1 MNKMNK
7 SISQLC
13 IALAISLF
21 PSVLPAQTKLTLDDC
36 IEMALKNNVRI
47 KNADNDVSAAKAQRK
62 SAFTNYF
69 PSISASGGGVVA
81 DKGLLE
87 MEVAPGQTMSMIKD
101 GLFGGVT
108 ATMPVFT
115 GGQIVHA
122 NKLAKVNEDV
132 SRLKRRQSEDEVRL
146 TVEQYFWQVVML
158 KEKQRTLS
166 AVQSQ
171 LERMQQDV
179 EAAVEAGITNRND
192 LLQVQL
198 RKNETRSTSISVE
211 NALKI
216 SLSLLGQYIGHPA
229 DSIDIALAMDG
240 SLPTRPEELYR
251 TPESSLSLTTEYNLL
266 NKQVDASRLKYK
278 ATVGKQL
285 PTIAI
290 GGGFIYESLMDR
302 DHSFWVGGITVS
314 VPLTKWWG
322 GSHDMKQQKLQ
333 VRNAENQLADQSE
346 LLLIRMQNTWN
357 AVTDAYKQVEISV
370 ESISQATENLRLQS
384 DYYHAG
390 TCTMSDLLEAQ
401 SLYQQSRDNY
411 VESYAQYEVK
421 KREYLQATGR

>member
-322 GSHDMKQQKLQ
+322 GSHEMKKQRLA
-333 VRNAENQLADQSE
+333 VRNAENTLQDNSQ
-346 LLLIRMQNTWN
+346 LLIIGMENKWN
-357 AVTDAYKQVEISV
+357 DMNDAYRKIGIAL
-370 ESISQATENLRLQS
+370 ESIVQAEENLRLHD
-384 DYYHAG
+384 DYYRAG
-390 TCTMSDLLEAQ
+390 TATMSDLLEAQ
-401 SLYQQSRDNY
+401 TLYQNSRSAY
-411 VESYAQYEVK
+411 VEAYAEYQIK
-421 KREYLQATGR
+421 KREYLNATGQ

>member
-171 LERMQQDV
+171 LERM
-179 EAAVEAGITNRND
+179 
-192 LLQVQL
+192 
-198 RKNETRSTSISVE
+198 
-211 NALKI
+211 
-216 SLSLLGQYIGHPA
+216 
-229 DSIDIALAMDG
+229 
-240 SLPTRPEELYR
+240 
-251 TPESSLSLTTEYNLL
+251 
-266 NKQVDASRLKYK
+266 
-278 ATVGKQL
+278 
-285 PTIAI
+285 
-290 GGGFIYESLMDR
+290 
-302 DHSFWVGGITVS
+302 
-314 VPLTKWWG
+314 
-322 GSHDMKQQKLQ
+322 
-333 VRNAENQLADQSE
+333 
-346 LLLIRMQNTWN
+346 
-357 AVTDAYKQVEISV
+357 
-370 ESISQATENLRLQS
+370 
-384 DYYHAG
+384 
-390 TCTMSDLLEAQ
+390 
-401 SLYQQSRDNY
+401 
-411 VESYAQYEVK
+411 
-421 KREYLQATGR
+421 